1 MKSEWFT
8 QLPISLESPLLLRT
22 EVSSEAG
29 LYMCSYKKVF
39 RKYAANLQETT
50 HTKVWFQYSCK
61 AALLKSHFSVG
72 ILL

>member
-1 MKSEWFT
+1 MICPTPHFIR
-8 QLPISLESPLLLRT
+8 LPLLLRP

-29 LYMCSYKKVF
+29 LYRCSYKKLF

-61 AALLKSHFSVG
+61 ATLLKSHFSLGV
-72 ILL
+72 LL